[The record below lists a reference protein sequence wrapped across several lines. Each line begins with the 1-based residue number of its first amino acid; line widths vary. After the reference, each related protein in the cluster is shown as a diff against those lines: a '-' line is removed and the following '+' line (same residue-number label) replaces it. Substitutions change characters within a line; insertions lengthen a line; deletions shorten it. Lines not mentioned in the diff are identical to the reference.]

1 MRHADGPGNSDFEEP
16 FWFELFDLDKGKRR
30 RFSSLLHAESCRPQ
44 SSSSDPWQMDNIY
57 DEMKKSDPT
66 MVKALRDET
75 HRWFECKGTEGA
87 EACP

>member
-1 MRHADGPGNSDFEEP
+1 MV
-16 FWFELFDLDKGKRR
+16 
-30 RFSSLLHAESCRPQ
+30 
-44 SSSSDPWQMDNIY
+44 SSSDPWQMDNIY

-87 EACP
+87 EACPGAERGRGPRVGQERLRKNWLRRPRARQNGG

>member
-16 FWFELFDLDKGKRR
+16 FWFELFDLDKGKIQNAFAARR
-30 RFSSLLHAESCRPQ
+30 VLPTTKPLP
-44 SSSSDPWQMDNIY
+44 DPWQMDNIY